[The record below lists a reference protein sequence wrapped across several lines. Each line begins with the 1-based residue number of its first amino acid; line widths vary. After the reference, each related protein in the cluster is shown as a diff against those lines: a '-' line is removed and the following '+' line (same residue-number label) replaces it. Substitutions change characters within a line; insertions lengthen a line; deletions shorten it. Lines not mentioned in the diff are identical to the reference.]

1 MYIVSILSGIKVIS
15 VQKALHKKVI
25 SVYIGQHNI
34 RGEYDWLE
42 GIILHKLL
50 ETYYFAHSM
59 QAGSLGQ
66 GSKGRES
73 LQSHLRNL
81 NSASSA
87 PSGSL
92 SAELSDFGQ
101 TVQNGNECWM

>member
-1 MYIVSILSGIKVIS
+1 MYIVSILSGIKVFS
-15 VQKALHKKVI
+15 VEKALHKKVI
-25 SVYIGQHNI
+25 SVYIGQYNI

-59 QAGSLGQ
+59 QAGALGQ

-81 NSASSA
+81 NSASST
-87 PSGSL
+87 PCGSL

-101 TVQNGNECWM
+101 KVQNGIEGWM

>member
-1 MYIVSILSGIKVIS
+1 MYIVSIWSGIKVIS

-25 SVYIGQHNI
+25 SVHIGQHNI

-42 GIILHKLL
+42 GILPHKLL
-50 ETYYFAHSM
+50 EMYYFARSM
-59 QAGSLGQ
+59 QAGALGQ

-81 NSASSA
+81 NSASST
-87 PSGSL
+87 PCGSL
-92 SAELSDFGQ
+92 LAELSDFGQ
-101 TVQNGNECWM
+101 TVQNWNECWM